1 MHATAF
7 AIFDTALGPAAI
19 AWNEA
24 GVRGMAM
31 PGPGEAVQRA
41 YVARRHPQAEEAVPP
56 AEIDRAI
63 ADVRTLLD
71 TGRADLTGVPLDLS
85 DTPELHQA
93 VYEIARAIP
102 PGETLTYG
110 DIARRLGDVALSQQ
124 VGQALGRNPIPI
136 IVPCHRILAANGGT
150 GGFSAPG
157 GVDTKLK
164 LLTIER
170 ARTTD
175 APNLFALDEL
185 PLAKAPERL

>member
-7 AIFDTALGPAAI
+7 AIFETPLGPAAI
-19 AWNEA
+19 AWNDA

-31 PGPGEAVQRA
+31 PGPDEAAQRA
-41 YVARRHPQAEEAVPP
+41 YIARRHPQAEESSPP

-71 TGRADLTGVPLDLS
+71 TGRADLSGVPLDLS

-124 VGQALGRNPIPI
+124 VGQALGKNPIPI

-175 APNLFALDEL
+175 APSLFPLDEL
-185 PLAKAPERL
+185 PLAKGPERF

>member
-1 MHATAF
+1 MHAAAF
-7 AIFDTALGPAAI
+7 AIFGTALGPGAI
-19 AWNEA
+19 AWNTA
-24 GVRGMAM
+24 GVRGMAL
-31 PGPGEAVQRA
+31 PGPDEAAQRA
-41 YVARRHPQAEEAVPP
+41 YVARRHPQAEETAPP
-56 AEIDRAI
+56 PPVAEAI
-63 ADVRTLLD
+63 GTVQALLE
-71 TGRADLTGVPLDLS
+71 TGRGDLGDVPLDLS
-85 DTPELHQA
+85 DCPPLHQR
-93 VYEIARAIP
+93 VYEIACAIP

-110 DIARRLGDVALSQQ
+110 DIARRLGDVALAQQ

-175 APNLFALDEL
+175 APSLFPLDEL
-185 PLAKAPERL
+185 PLAKASKRL